1 MNFLVAYK
9 FYMKFQT
16 YMNYFRANFLYVVTY
31 LIFLNTTPFYFHAIL
46 ELNRTEKMRGAS
58 PVSCAGHLIDPHT
71 KITLFSHVGVLI

>member
-31 LIFLNTTPFYFHAIL
+31 HYYIIDFPEHQPIL
-46 ELNRTEKMRGAS
+46 FPS
-58 PVSCAGHLIDPHT
+58 DP
-71 KITLFSHVGVLI
+71 